1 MGRKPFPY
9 QLKRVSIMLAVDT
22 VDMIDRLAHRN
33 GLSRSRQ
40 IQFAV
45 QEFLRERIRTLA
57 WVCTHCG
64 VSTTKK
70 SRQCVACGM
79 PRE

>member
-1 MGRKPFPY
+1 MGRKPLPY
-9 QLKRVSIMLAVDT
+9 QQKRVSIMLAVDT
-22 VDMIDRLAHRN
+22 VDMIDRLAHRY

-40 IQFAV
+40 IQHAV
-45 QEFLRERIRTLA
+45 QVFLRERINTLS

-70 SRQCVACGM
+70 SRQCVDCGR

>member
-1 MGRKPFPY
+1 
-9 QLKRVSIMLAVDT
+9 MLAVDT

-45 QEFLRERIRTLA
+45 QAFLREQLLIVA
-57 WVCTHCG
+57 WICTSCG
-64 VSTTKK
+64 TSTTKQ
-70 SRQCVACGM
+70 SRQCVGCGT